1 MQASPGA
8 YRAALIPLC
17 NVSNSCHVWAPYL
30 SLKGQHVSVTLSQQP
45 KLSGLWPFT
54 CASHPKAMLLY
65 VQKELSGS
73 CPELKGSSSFSTADY
88 TALHLLAG
96 CSFTASDVPLHISA
110 TLLFEGER
118 SAFFECGFDRAP
130 VQYLEV
136 RALVGAI
143 MKAVRSPVVRCQSV
157 HCAQDTH
164 DLSNP
169 Q

>member
-1 MQASPGA
+1 M
-8 YRAALIPLC
+8 PLC
-17 NVSNSCHVWAPYL
+17 TAQKLVPCLVP
-30 SLKGQHVSVTLSQQP
+30 LSQQP
-45 KLSGLWPFT
+45 KPSALWSFT
-54 CASHPKAMLLY
+54 CASCPIPMLLY

-73 CPELKGSSSFSTADY
+73 CQELKGSSSFSTADY
-88 TALHLLAG
+88 TALYLLAG

-110 TLLFEGER
+110 TLLFDGDR

-136 RALVGAI
+136 RALSGAI
-143 MKAVRSPVVRCQSV
+143 MKAVRSPIVCCQSM

-164 DLSNP
+164 DLILL